1 MARMLRTILLV
12 VFTLILAACGGT
24 AAPASSAAAS
34 AGAKPNASA
43 AGKPAASRALE
54 TVRFGSLTP
63 SASDSGWLIA
73 RAKGFLAEQGIQLE
87 VTRFSNGS
95 ELVPPLGTNQLD
107 VGGGAPNA
115 GLFNAVAREVQLF
128 IVADKGSTPP
138 GYGFQAFVIR
148 KDLIDSGRV
157 KTIADLKGMKI
168 G

>member
-1 MARMLRTILLV
+1 MLLTSLLL
-12 VFTLILAACGGT
+12 TACGSGAT
-24 AAPASSAAAS
+24 PSASQASAASDAGSATS
-34 AGAKPNASA
+34 AGAKP
-43 AGKPAASRALE
+43 AGSRSLE

-63 SASDSGWLIA
+63 SASDAGWLIA

-107 VGGGAPNA
+107 LGGGAPNA

-138 GYGFQAFVIR
+138 GYGF
-148 KDLIDSGRV
+148 
-157 KTIADLKGMKI
+157 
-168 G
+168 